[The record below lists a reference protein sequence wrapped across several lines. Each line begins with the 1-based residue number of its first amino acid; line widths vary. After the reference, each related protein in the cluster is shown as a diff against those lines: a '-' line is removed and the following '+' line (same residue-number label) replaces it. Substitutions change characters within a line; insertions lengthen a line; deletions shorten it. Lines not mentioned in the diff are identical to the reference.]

1 MPEEKKRNSNDQ
13 KSDVHNPPSTEN
25 KATMDNKSN
34 QGNPNNP
41 AYKSSRGKK

>member
-1 MPEEKKRNSNDQ
+1 MPEEKKRSSNDQ
-13 KSDVHNPPSTEN
+13 KSDMHNTMSAEY
-25 KATMDNKSN
+25 KAAADNKSN